1 MISYR
6 NIFNMASYLLIC
18 MLVQIVMGSKS
29 DMKVAKRVINQLKE
43 FEIPYELA
51 IVSAHRSPEL
61 VEQIARKE
69 VDLFIAIAGKAAALP
84 GALASRTLK
93 PVIGVPVSG
102 KVNLDA
108 ILSIVQLP
116 RGTPVAAIGLDQ
128 GENAALLAAQI
139 LAMKN
144 KKIEEKLKQY
154 RKDLRREIIESNKE
168 VRNV

>member
-1 MISYR
+1 MI
-6 NIFNMASYLLIC
+6 AYLLIF

-29 DMKVAKRVINQLKE
+29 DLKVARRVIDQLKE

-69 VDLFIAIAGKAAALP
+69 ADLFIAIAGKAAALP
-84 GALASRTLK
+84 GVLASRTLK

-116 RGTPVAAIGLDQ
+116 RGTPVAAVGLDQ

-139 LAMKN
+139 LAMKD
-144 KKIEEKLKQY
+144 KQIKEKLKQY
-154 RKDLRREIIESNKE
+154 KEKLLEEVFKANKE
-168 VRNV
+168 VENV

>member
-1 MISYR
+1 
-6 NIFNMASYLLIC
+6 

-29 DMKVAKRVINQLKE
+29 DLKVAKRVIDQLKE

-69 VDLFIAIAGKAAALP
+69 ADLFIAIAGQAAALP
-84 GALASRTLK
+84 GAIASRTLK

-116 RGTPVAAIGLDQ
+116 RGMPVAAVGLDQ

-139 LAMKN
+139 LAMKD
-144 KKIEEKLKQY
+144 KKIKEKLEQY
-154 RKDLRREIIESNKE
+154 RKKLLEEVIKANREVK
-168 VRNV
+168 NV